1 MVMLALLGLGFLLR
15 RCGYVGFIGAGV
27 LAEKMWLCW
36 AVGARVLL
44 VVFSGGEECPHP
56 WSLCQC

>member
-1 MVMLALLGLGFLLR
+1 MVMLALLGLGFLL

-44 VVFSGGEECPHP
+44 VVFSGEEECPHP